1 MFGGFLL
8 AFGWGMA
15 SSQGP
20 AHIYPDKPLDLEDH
34 QADAARPGC
43 GTSGKLGLVEKPL
56 ADWAHPV
63 LWPELS
69 PVSLHLRV
77 LK

>member
-1 MFGGFLL
+1 MLGGFLL

-43 GTSGKLGLVEKPL
+43 GTSGKLVWWRNPWQIGHILCYGPNCL
-56 ADWAHPV
+56 
-63 LWPELS
+63 LS
-69 PVSLHLRV
+69 PYT
-77 LK
+77 